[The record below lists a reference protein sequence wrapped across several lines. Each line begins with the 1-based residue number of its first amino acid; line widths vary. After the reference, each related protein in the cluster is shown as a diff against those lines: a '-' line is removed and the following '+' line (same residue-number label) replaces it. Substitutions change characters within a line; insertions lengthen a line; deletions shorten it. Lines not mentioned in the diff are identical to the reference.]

1 MATMYISAEPFI
13 LRSSWINQY
22 DGAYY
27 IKTTKP
33 STARHSA
40 LFATSAIPAGSVLQS
55 AILKI
60 TRTTLIGGD
69 FYANG
74 VKNENLVDVSERIT
88 QNEDGTFN
96 DADVAF
102 SFTGWG
108 ETGTEKPY
116 GTRTAVANVKGATLE
131 ITYTEGQGVTTD
143 RAAYRAAAL
152 ASSREITMR
161 GIIQYADGSKQ
172 PITADNIINFS
183 INEGDDGGIL
193 IGAAPSAQIDLV
205 LANAD
210 GEWLAGGGMRENR
223 ELIGARIT
231 VEVGLRVNGE
241 FVYTPGGTFV
251 IDEMVAE
258 ESAPTMTVRGYD
270 EMANAFLAAYNDRNV
285 YPASLSDIL
294 ADIIG
299 QSGFSQTGVL
309 AANRVAMIPKKPDW
323 GEECTLRQALAFV
336 CGAGASF
343 ATMTRDGKVA
353 IKPAW
358 NDSEPLTLDP
368 ESYISLSIDER
379 AFVFNR
385 VVVTPRGAKEE
396 KDDLVAYVNSKTEE
410 LPSNTIYIDDNPL
423 IMKGWNISK
432 TIVNGIRDAL
442 KGAQWHAISATWRG
456 DPSVEVGTRVHLT
469 NLSGKTIVSTVM
481 AQGLE
486 WESGFSMT
494 ASCSIPTKEVY
505 TAGGLTGAGMIDTK
519 KIAIE
524 GISNKHLETD
534 SVTADKIKAGSIT
547 AEKID
552 AGAITADKI
561 DAKAIT
567 ADKIDANAITAD
579 KIKAGEVVAGKLAA
593 DSVVAGNIA
602 AKAVVAGNIAADAV
616 VAGNIAANAI
626 DTDQLKAGAVTATK
640 IKSGSITAN
649 EIKGGSIT
657 ADRMK
662 AGTITA
668 QSGIIA
674 DSAIGT
680 TQIAD
685 GSITDAKIVGLTA
698 SKITAGTIN
707 AADVNIINL
716 KADNITAG
724 TINGQRIPVLG
735 TDKIE
740 DGAISGVKIHNGA
753 VTTDKIDDGAVTA
766 AKVVASAIT
775 TDKLAANA
783 VTANKIL
790 AGAITTDKLYANAVT
805 ADKIAANAITANKLA
820 SDVGSSLD
828 LFSNKAITTL
838 VKDVGGKAVTF
849 TQYTTP
855 TGYKTGDIWVNT
867 GNVRWQDISGKT
879 WADVSASKWGELY
892 NKRHKT
898 RVWDGKKWET
908 LSDQGVVI
916 DQETRINQ
924 TESKISLM
932 ATKTELDGKVSKT
945 EYRQEAD
952 AINMRVQTVENN
964 SGKAETV
971 TNTAVTLDTTGIHMK
986 TGGTFTL
993 DSLKFDINEKGQM
1006 SASDANISGRL
1017 QVEGFNVWHRG
1028 DLVVSSVM
1036 PENPENNMV
1045 WIKPDESSVP
1055 AAGTWRHA
1063 QLDARPF
1070 VSPVDVALTGT
1081 SIGAAPSGSAY
1092 TYEVSVPIYHS
1103 FNSSDAYNCTVYLGA
1118 TSGAET
1124 INMGT
1129 QSIAKQGSGVYKF
1142 TATSSVW
1149 LGNSSTIY
1157 LRVVMSNNFYVSV
1170 DSYSS
1175 ITCVLTAKTSSA
1187 GSGWK
1192 NCMVQMYVQ

>member
-22 DGAYY
+22 DGEYY

-33 STARHSA
+33 STAKHSA

-74 VKNENLVDVSERIT
+74 VKNENLVDVTNRIT
-88 QNEDGTFN
+88 QNADGTFN

-131 ITYTEGQGVTTD
+131 ITYTEGQGVATD
-143 RAAYRAAAL
+143 KTAYRAAAL

-323 GEECTLRQALAFV
+323 GEECTLRQALACV

-442 KGAQWHAISATWRG
+442 KGAQWHAISTTWRG

-486 WESGFSMT
+486 WESGFNMT

-552 AGAITADKI
+552 AGAITAEKIAAGVLSADLIEAGSITTDKLAAGAVTAEKI
-561 DAKAIT
+561 DAKAI
-567 ADKIDANAITAD
+567 AAIGITAGSITTD
-579 KIKAGEVVAGKLAA
+579 KLA
-593 DSVVAGNIA
+593 
-602 AKAVVAGNIAADAV
+602 
-616 VAGNIAANAI
+616 
-626 DTDQLKAGAVTATK
+626 AGAVTAEK
-640 IKSGSITAN
+640 IAAGTIEAIGISAGSITTDKLAAN
-649 EIKGGSIT
+649 AVT
-657 ADRMK
+657 ADK
-662 AGTITA
+662 IATNTITA
-668 QSGIIA
+668 NSGIIA

-685 GSITDAKIVGLTA
+685 GSITDAKIVTLTA
-698 SKITAGTIN
+698 SKITSGTID
-707 AADVNIINL
+707 AAEVNVVNL
-716 KADNITAG
+716 RADNIT
-724 TINGQRIPVLG
+724 LG
-735 TDKIE
+735 TLNGKVIPELGSDKIAN
-740 DGAISGVKIHNGA
+740 GAISGVKIINGA
-753 VTTDKIDDGAVTA
+753 VSANKIAEGAVTA
-766 AKVVASAIT
+766 AKIVASAVT
-775 TDKLAANA
+775 TEKLAANA

-790 AGAITTDKLYANAVT
+790 AGAITTDKLDAEAVT
-805 ADKIAANAITANKLA
+805 ADKIKAHCITVNELA
-820 SDVGSSLD
+820 SNVGSSLN
-828 LFSNKAITTL
+828 LSSNKAITTL
-838 VKDVGGKAVTF
+838 VKDVAGKAVTF
-849 TQYTTP
+849 TQYNKP
-855 TGYKTGDIWVNT
+855 TVYKTGDIWVNT
-867 GNVRWQDISGKT
+867 GDTRWEDISGGT

-898 RVWDGKKWET
+898 RVWNGKTWEV
-908 LSDQGVVI
+908 LADQGVII

-932 ATKTELDGKVSKT
+932 ATKTDLDGKVSKT
-945 EYRQEAD
+945 EYKQEAD
-952 AINMRVQTVENN
+952 AINMRVQTVEQN
-964 SGKAETV
+964 SGKAVTV
-971 TNTAVTLDTTGIHMK
+971 TNTAMTLDSTGIHLN
-986 TGGTFTL
+986 TGGTFTI
-993 DSLKFDINEKGQM
+993 DSKKFDINENGEM
-1006 SASDANISGRL
+1006 SATNATISGRL
-1017 QVEGFNVWHRG
+1017 QVEGFEVWHRG

-1036 PENPENNMV
+1036 PETPENNMV

-1055 AAGTWRHA
+1055 AAGTWRHG

-1142 TATSSVW
+1142 TATSNVW

-1175 ITCVLTAKTSSA
+1175 ISCVLTAKTSSA

-1192 NCMVQMYVQ
+1192 NCTVQMYVQ

>member
-33 STARHSA
+33 STAKHSA
-40 LFATSAIPAGSVLQS
+40 LFATSAIPAGSVVQS

-74 VKNENLVDVSERIT
+74 VKNENLVDVTERIT
-88 QNEDGTFN
+88 RNADGTFN

-116 GTRTAVANVKGATLE
+116 GTRTAVANVKGATME

-143 RAAYRAAAL
+143 KTAYRAAAL

-161 GIIQYADGSKQ
+161 GIIQYPDGNKQ

-183 INEGDDGGIL
+183 VNEGDDGGIL

-210 GEWLAGGGMRENR
+210 GEWLVGGGMRENR

-231 VEVGLRVNGE
+231 IEIGLRVNGE
-241 FVYTPGGTFV
+241 FVFTPGGTFV

-258 ESAPTMTVRGYD
+258 ESTPTMTVRGYD
-270 EMANAFLAAYNDRNV
+270 EMANAFHAKYNDRNV

-358 NDSEPLTLDP
+358 NDAEPLTLDP
-368 ESYISLSIDER
+368 ENYISLSIDER
-379 AFVFNR
+379 AFAFNR
-385 VVVTPRGAKEE
+385 IVVTPRGAKEG
-396 KDDLVAYVNSKTEE
+396 KDDLVAYVSSKVEE
-410 LPSNTIYIDDNPL
+410 LPSNTIYMDDNPL
-423 IMKGWNISK
+423 IMKGWNIAQ

-442 KGAQWHAISATWRG
+442 KGAKWDAISTTWRG
-456 DPSVEVGTRVHLT
+456 DPSVEVGTRVRLT

-481 AQGLE
+481 AQGLD
-486 WESGFSMT
+486 WENGFTMT

-505 TAGGLTGAGMIDTK
+505 TTGALTGAGMIDTK
-519 KIAIE
+519 KIAVE

-534 SVTADKIKAGSIT
+534 SVTADKIKAGAIT
-547 AEKID
+547 ADKID
-552 AGAITADKI
+552 AGAITAEKIAAGVLSADLITAGSITTDKL
-561 DAKAIT
+561 AAGAVT
-567 ADKIDANAITAD
+567 ADKIDAGAIAA
-579 KIKAGEVVAGKLAA
+579 IGISAGSITTDKLA
-593 DSVVAGNIA
+593 
-602 AKAVVAGNIAADAV
+602 
-616 VAGNIAANAI
+616 
-626 DTDQLKAGAVTATK
+626 AGAVTADK
-640 IKSGSITAN
+640 IAAGTIEAIGISAGSITTEKLHAGAVTADKIAAN
-649 EIKGGSIT
+649 TIT
-657 ADRMK
+657 AD
-662 AGTITA
+662 
-668 QSGIIA
+668 SGIIA

-685 GSITDAKIVGLTA
+685 GSITDAKIVSLTA
-698 SKITAGTIN
+698 SKITAGTID
-707 AADVNIINL
+707 ADKVNVVNL
-716 KADNITAG
+716 VADNITTG
-724 TINGQRIPVLG
+724 TINGKVIPELG
-735 TDKIE
+735 GDKIAA
-740 DGAISGVKIHNGA
+740 GAISGVKVINGA
-753 VTTDKIDDGAVTA
+753 ISENKIAEGAVTA
-766 AKVVASAIT
+766 AKIVSSAIT

-790 AGAITTDKLYANAVT
+790 AGAITTDKLDANAVT
-805 ADKIAANAITANKLA
+805 ADKIKAYTITANKLA

-828 LFSNKAITTL
+828 LSSNKAITTL

-849 TQYTTP
+849 TQYNTP

-867 GNVRWQDISGKT
+867 GNTRWQDISGGT
-879 WADVSASKWGELY
+879 WADVSASKWGEMY

-898 RVWDGKKWET
+898 RVYNGKTWEV
-908 LSDQGVVI
+908 LADQGVII

-932 ATKTELDGKVSKT
+932 ATKTDLDGKVSKT
-945 EYRQEAD
+945 EYKQEAD
-952 AINMRVQTVENN
+952 AINMRVQTVEQN

-971 TNTAVTLDTTGIHMK
+971 TNTAMTLDATGIHMK
-986 TGGTFTL
+986 TGGTFTI
-993 DSLKFDINEKGQM
+993 DSQKFDINEKGQM
-1006 SASDANISGRL
+1006 SAADAIISGDL
-1017 QVEGFNVWHRG
+1017 QVGGFEVWHKG
-1028 DLVVSSVM
+1028 DLVVSTAT
-1036 PENPENNMV
+1036 PPNPTNNMV
-1045 WIKPDESSVP
+1045 WIKPDTSSVP

-1070 VSPVDVALTGT
+1070 KSPVDLALDGA
-1081 SIGAAPSGSAY
+1081 SIGAAPSGSTY
-1092 TYEVSVPIYHS
+1092 TYEVSVPIFHS
-1103 FNSSDAYNCTVYLGA
+1103 FNSADAYDCTVYLGA
-1118 TSGAET
+1118 SSGAQT

-1142 TATSSVW
+1142 TATSSTW
-1149 LGNSSTIY
+1149 LGNSATIY
-1157 LRVVMSNNFYVSV
+1157 IRVVMSNNFYLSV

-1175 ITCVLTAKTSSA
+1175 ISCVLTAKSSSA
-1187 GSGWK
+1187 GAGWK
-1192 NCMVQMYVQ
+1192 NCTVQMYVQ